1 MRDALIPIIL
11 AALVLSCMPQTAGVA
26 FAQTA
31 PTFAAAGTD
40 AAQAAAFLKTLQSAV
55 AVGNCL
61 KVASL
66 IEFPL
71 KAWAGGEAITIQNE
85 SEFHAKY
92 RQVFTPEL
100 KKAIAEARPETL
112 VASQQGITFDGGRV
126 AFRPVAGEKNA
137 LRVVAINEP
146 QPR

>member
-1 MRDALIPIIL
+1 MRDALILLIL
-11 AALVLSCMPQTAGVA
+11 PVLLLASPLPAMPVA
-26 FAQTA
+26 YGQTA
-31 PTFAAAGTD
+31 PAFNVAGTD
-40 AAQAAAFLKTLQSAV
+40 AAQVASFLKTLQSAV

-71 KAWAGGEAITIQNE
+71 KAWANGEAITIQNE
-85 SEFHAKY
+85 TEFHANY

-112 VASQQGITFDGGRV
+112 VANAQGITFDGGRV
-126 AFRPVAGEKNA
+126 SFRPVAGEKNA
-137 LRVVAINEP
+137 LRVFAINEP